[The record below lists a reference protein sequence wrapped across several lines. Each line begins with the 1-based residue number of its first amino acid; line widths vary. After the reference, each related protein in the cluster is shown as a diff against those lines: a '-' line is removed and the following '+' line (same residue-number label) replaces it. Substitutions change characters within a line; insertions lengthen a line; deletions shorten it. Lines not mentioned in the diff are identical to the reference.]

1 MKIRDHI
8 IEEFFISFGGGKK
21 ARKYNEMLANVIDEI
36 DRIAPTLLDKVVEK
50 KGLKNSPVE
59 AAQQAIDEFV
69 ANRKKEGTKVEL
81 GNWLRISSYAKK
93 YNIEPFVVSQW
104 IQSGKISRE
113 DIQTIPELDNLSLIR
128 DIEY

>member
-1 MKIRDHI
+1 MAG
-8 IEEFFISFGGGKK
+8 FIGI
-21 ARKYNEMLANVIDEI
+21 V
-36 DRIAPTLLDKVVEK
+36 
-50 KGLKNSPVE
+50 
-59 AAQQAIDEFV
+59 
-69 ANRKKEGTKVEL
+69 KKEGTKVEL